1 MSVLLKCTPAQLADG
16 VAIDHAEQEGAT
28 KEYAR
33 ARRHQRA
40 ERDDPFEHAAD
51 EGVARQRDSNV
62 ERRRHRRRGEA
73 DARDSPGDLAGE
85 AEMPLVVEE
94 AVEPR
99 PISPRCYTPSPR
111 GQTEAAARGAK

>member
-28 KEYAR
+28 KEYDR

-51 EGVARQRDSNV
+51 EGVARQRDRLL
-62 ERRRHRRRGEA
+62 ERRPPRRRGEA
-73 DARDSPGDLAGE
+73 SRQRAVSGKRVYLRVVPGGS
-85 AEMPLVVEE
+85 LVFKTTNLT
-94 AVEPR
+94 
-99 PISPRCYTPSPR
+99 I
-111 GQTEAAARGAK
+111 